1 MQLCFATN
9 NANKLVELKQ
19 LLDSKIELQSLQDIG
34 CLVEIPETGNTL
46 QANSLEK
53 AQYVKKHFGVNC
65 FADDTGLEVDVLKGD
80 PGVYSARYA
89 GEPADSIKN
98 IHLLLQN
105 LEGIS
110 NRTAH
115 FRTVIT
121 LLLDKQKP
129 IFFEGV
135 VEGEI
140 AETETGHAGFGYD
153 PIFIPNGINC
163 TFAEMT
169 AEEKNRISHRG
180 KAVEKLVNYLNKSN
194 FKLA

>member
-53 AQYVKKHFGVNC
+53 AQYVKKYFGVNC

-153 PIFIPNGINC
+153 PIFIPNGFNC